1 METHLRG
8 SNDFQKVYRTGK
20 RYEGVLL
27 TAFVAPNCLEH
38 HRLGVTASRKAIGK
52 AVDRNRAKRLLRE
65 TFRVTGDRL
74 NSLQKKYDWV
84 LNARRTLL
92 TPQSRN
98 RVEEFERIVT
108 SVAHE
113 ESADRDTQGVE
124 SQTV

>member
-8 SNDFQKVYRTGK
+8 SKDFQKVYRTGK
-20 RYEGVLL
+20 RYEGFFL
-27 TAFVAPNCLEH
+27 TAFVVPNSLAH

-65 TFRVTGDRL
+65 TFRVTADRL
-74 NSLQKKYDWV
+74 NSLQKRYDWV

-98 RVEEFERIVT
+98 RLEEFERIVT
-108 SVAHE
+108 SVARE
-113 ESADRDTQGVE
+113 EQVDLKVE

>member
-8 SNDFQKVYRTGK
+8 SKDFQKVYRTGK
-20 RYEGVLL
+20 RYEGFFL
-27 TAFVAPNCLEH
+27 TAFVAPNSLAH

-65 TFRVTGDRL
+65 TFRVTANSL
-74 NSLQKKYDWV
+74 NSLQKRYDWV

-98 RVEEFERIVT
+98 RLEEFERIVT
-108 SVAHE
+108 SVARE
-113 ESADRDTQGVE
+113 EQVDLKVE

>member
-8 SNDFQKVYRTGK
+8 SKDFQKVYRTGK
-20 RYEGVLL
+20 RYEGFFL
-27 TAFVAPNCLEH
+27 TAFVSPNSLTH

-65 TFRVTGDRL
+65 TFRVTADRL
-74 NSLQKKYDWV
+74 NSLQKRYDWV

-98 RVEEFERIVT
+98 RLEEFERIVT
-108 SVAHE
+108 SVARE
-113 ESADRDTQGVE
+113 EQVDLKVE